1 MSSPSDRC
9 CAVDSVQH
17 IVPFGSDPEIHMLT
31 KPAKQGKILL
41 ADDHPWVLN
50 KLPSVMI
57 VLLLPRRKCS
67 RPM

>member
-41 ADDHPWVLN
+41 ADDHPWVL
-50 KLPSVMI
+50 KTFAPC
-57 VLLLPRRKCS
+57 CS
-67 RPM
+67 RSSRL